1 MESSIGSESRFELT
15 VDFIRTV
22 AKENTKH
29 IN

>member
-1 MESSIGSESRFELT
+1 MESIGSESRFELS

-22 AKENTKH
+22 AKENIKH

>member
-1 MESSIGSESRFELT
+1 MESIGSKSEFELS

-22 AKENTKH
+22 AKENIKH

>member
-1 MESSIGSESRFELT
+1 MESIGNENGVELS

-22 AKENTKH
+22 SKENIKN